1 MPLASVF
8 KNFGIVILVPLP
20 FNLLLHPTHPFPPP
34 CSLPWSPTWI
44 LCTDQEP
51 LPLQCASSK
60 TLRFQKKSKIFFFY
74 DKYPIVSIRYFF
86 GGVFQGLLKF
96 SALRCCRTKI
106 QCEMAT
112 WTACMY
118 ICPPQNFSTQFLLYT
133 AHVCHLHI
141 NLLFPRSLS
150 EYIYFHSSPSWSIKL
165 IFSPV
170 FYLQSRSICF
180 IGSFHQLTSF
190 EEAWTIREKR
200 NPLWS
205 EPGNKPLLN
214 WLTAHTA
221 VVIGD

>member
-1 MPLASVF
+1 M
-8 KNFGIVILVPLP
+8 PLP

-60 TLRFQKKSKIFFFY
+60 TLRFQKKSKIFFFFY

-133 AHVCHLHI
+133 AHVCHLHV

-165 IFSPV
+165 ISSPV

>member
-1 MPLASVF
+1 M
-8 KNFGIVILVPLP
+8 P

-133 AHVCHLHI
+133 AHVCHLHV

-150 EYIYFHSSPSWSIKL
+150 EYIYFHSSPSWRIKL
-165 IFSPV
+165 ISSPV
-170 FYLQSRSICF
+170 FWSSVKEYLFHRFFSPINFIQRSMNNQRKKK
-180 IGSFHQLTSF
+180 SSLVRT
-190 EEAWTIREKR
+190 W
-200 NPLWS
+200 
-205 EPGNKPLLN
+205 
-214 WLTAHTA
+214 
-221 VVIGD
+221 

>member
-8 KNFGIVILVPLP
+8 KNFGIESVCPMP
-20 FNLLLHPTHPFPPP
+20 FNLLLHPTHPFSPP

-60 TLRFQKKSKIFFFY
+60 TLRFQKKSKIFFFFY

-133 AHVCHLHI
+133 AHVCHLHV

-150 EYIYFHSSPSWSIKL
+150 EYIYFHSSPSWRIKL

-170 FYLQSRSICF
+170 FWSSVKEYLFHRFFSPINFIRRSMNNQRKKK
-180 IGSFHQLTSF
+180 SSLVRT
-190 EEAWTIREKR
+190 W
-200 NPLWS
+200 
-205 EPGNKPLLN
+205 
-214 WLTAHTA
+214 
-221 VVIGD
+221 

>member
-8 KNFGIVILVPLP
+8 KNFGIESVCPMP

-96 SALRCCRTKI
+96 SALKGVVGQRYNVKW
-106 QCEMAT
+106 QHG
-112 WTACMY
+112 
-118 ICPPQNFSTQFLLYT
+118 Q
-133 AHVCHLHI
+133 HVCIYVHHKTLVLSSCYIQHMFATCMSTCYFLEVYQNTSI
-141 NLLFPRSLS
+141 FTLL
-150 EYIYFHSSPSWSIKL
+150 
-165 IFSPV
+165 
-170 FYLQSRSICF
+170 
-180 IGSFHQLTSF
+180 
-190 EEAWTIREKR
+190 
-200 NPLWS
+200 
-205 EPGNKPLLN
+205 LLE
-214 WLTAHTA
+214 
-221 VVIGD
+221 V

>member
-1 MPLASVF
+1 MCPC
-8 KNFGIVILVPLP
+8 
-20 FNLLLHPTHPFPPP
+20 LLICFYTPPTHFHHPAP
-34 CSLPWSPTWI
+34 CPDHLPGFCVQTRNLFHFSVH
-44 LCTDQEP
+44 
-51 LPLQCASSK
+51 LQKLWDS
-60 TLRFQKKSKIFFFY
+60 RKSQRSFFFY
-74 DKYPIVSIRYFF
+74 DKYPIISIRYFF

-133 AHVCHLHI
+133 AHVCHLHV

-170 FYLQSRSICF
+170 FDPQSRSICF

-190 EEAWTIREKR
+190 EEAWTTGEKR